1 MALTKIDISAL
12 KKADRICFRTYK
24 GESNIECVKRIKS
37 EKEKIE
43 NPYSDEIR
51 HNISVKHNLQDYG
64 RIKIVEN
71 NFEAFE
77 LVYDYSEEMQSII
90 AFLKEN
96 DEITIVWV
104 RDNNNQYVDGVR
116 LHVDVLKIRINRGD
130 KTFLFIINHSVCE
143 DNNARMIKVEY

>member
-12 KKADRICFRTYK
+12 KKADIIYFRTHK
-24 GESNIECVKRIKS
+24 GESNIECVKIKS

-43 NPYSDEIR
+43 DPYRDNIR
-51 HNISVKHNLQDYG
+51 YNISVKHNLQDYG

-71 NFEAFE
+71 NFMAFG
-77 LVYDYSEEMQSII
+77 LVYNYSEVMESII

-96 DEITIVWV
+96 DEITLVWV
-104 RDNNNQYVDGVR
+104 RDNNNQYVGVS

-130 KTFLFIINHSVCE
+130 KTFLFIIDHSVCE
-143 DNNARMIKVEY
+143 DNTTRMIQG